1 MPKSEQLYILDSGH
15 TFVYFEYCHFGFSR
29 QLSRFDKINGEIQLN
44 LKSRTGSVKINIDT
58 KSASTGSELFNM
70 HIQGMDFFNT
80 AQYPKA
86 TFISD
91 RVEFEGSKVIAVH
104 GVLTIKD
111 ICEHITLEV
120 IHFEYGKHPI
130 SGKEH
135 FGANAVAIVKRSDF
149 GMGKYTPQI
158 TDEVVIKVAI
168 EASKA
173 E

>member
-1 MPKSEQLYILDSGH
+1 MPKNEQLFILDSGH

-29 QLSRFDKINGEIQLN
+29 QISRFDKVSGEVKLN
-44 LKSRTGSVKINIDT
+44 LKSKTGSVKIEIDT
-58 KSASTGSELFNM
+58 KSVSTGSELFNS
-70 HIQGMDFFNT
+70 HIQGDDFFNT
-80 AQYPKA
+80 SLYPKA
-86 TFISD
+86 TFESD
-91 RVEFEGSKVIAVH
+91 KVEFEGSKLIAVH

-130 SGKEH
+130 TKKEY
-135 FGANAVAIVKRSDF
+135 FGANAVAVTKRSDF
-149 GMGKYTPQI
+149 NMGKYSPQI

-173 E
+173 D

>member
-15 TFVYFEYCHFGFSR
+15 TFAYFEYCHFGFSR
-29 QLSRFDKINGEIQLN
+29 QISRFDKISGEIKLN
-44 LKSRTGSVKINIDT
+44 LKSRTGSVKIGIDT
-58 KSASTGSELFNM
+58 KSVSTGSELFNS
-70 HIQGMDFFNT
+70 HIQGIDFFNT

-91 RVEFEGSKVIAVH
+91 RVEFEGSKVTAVH

-120 IHFEYGKHPI
+120 IHFEYGKHPV
-130 SGKEH
+130 SGEEH
-135 FGANAVAIVKRSDF
+135 FGANAVAVVKRSDF
-149 GMGKYTPQI
+149 NMGKYAPQI

-168 EASKA
+168 EASKV